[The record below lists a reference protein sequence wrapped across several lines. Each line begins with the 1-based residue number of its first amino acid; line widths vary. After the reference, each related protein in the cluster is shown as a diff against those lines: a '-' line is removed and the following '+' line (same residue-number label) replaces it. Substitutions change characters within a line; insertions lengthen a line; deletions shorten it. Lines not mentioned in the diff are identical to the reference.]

1 MDNYQRIAEQRLNA
15 LAALK
20 YQQRALEV
28 EIKDLQTQLTQHV
41 LAGDLDHLKTEAEN
55 TYNYEEIN
63 FVYSPG
69 RVTYDFSDCTDV
81 IAARENTKEL
91 EDTAKALGTAVQ
103 KVGTPFWTVRA

>member
-1 MDNYQRIAEQRLNA
+1 MDNYQRIAEQRLHA
-15 LAALK
+15 LAQLK
-20 YQQRALEV
+20 YEQRALENQ
-28 EIKDLQTQLTQHV
+28 IKDLQAQLTQHV
-41 LAGDLDHLKTEAEN
+41 FAGDLDHLKTDAEN
-55 TYNYEEIN
+55 TFKFEEIN
-63 FVYSPG
+63 FVYSSG

>member
-1 MDNYQRIAEQRLNA
+1 MDNYQRIAEQRLNT

-20 YQQRALEV
+20 YQQRVLEA
-28 EIKDLQTQLTQHV
+28 EIKDMQAQLTQHV
-41 LAGDLDHLKTEAEN
+41 LAGDLDHLKTDADN
-55 TYNYEEIN
+55 TFKYEEIN

-69 RVTYDFSDCTDV
+69 RVTYDFSHCADV
-81 IAARENTKEL
+81 IAARENAKEL